1 MKKTK
6 FFIVVLLGIPFLSSG
21 RIRFKSREDFHQVA
35 TVISYGQDEEKILGM
50 GFFTEE
56 MKDGQPFFVTNT
68 DTVFRIYEAENH
80 KWPDNITL
88 VATDL
93 KHNLALLQG
102 NLLPGTPPLPLMP
115 SLSRFNDTAEERRDV
130 DIRFTMYSSRNKSQ
144 EQNATALTLKDG
156 ILKRAE
162 GFILPHSL
170 NSGILLHV
178 LFNSQYRFDTVFS
191 PVWLEFPEQNED
203 RFSYKTFIF
212 SMMIEREHNLGTIVS
227 THILEK
233 LIKSAQKARS
243 YKEQRNVLLENLL
256 RFLPNVFLSDGQT
269 ENEWKR
275 QINYLSL
282 IYREMKKL
290 KREARGGDPIAQF
303 RLAQIFREGYLLP
316 KSDKK
321 AVKWFSRSAD
331 HYPPAK
337 HELAT
342 MIQSGNGV
350 KKDLDL
356 ALKLFQEIAEVY
368 PPAKHSAGIMI
379 LFRRAETK
387 EEKQERDRRAFQLF
401 QENASYAPSKHY
413 STTLLLDGRGGG
425 TDNAAKGMKL
435 LKELADAGYIPSQL
449 LLERF
454 RTEAD
459 RPEEVTC
466 QIYFAESPP

>member
-21 RIRFKSREDFHQVA
+21 KVRFKSREDVHQVA
-35 TVISYGQDEEKILGM
+35 TVISYGQGEEKTLGM

-88 VATDL
+88 VVVDL

-115 SLSRFNDTAEERRDV
+115 SLSRFSDTAEENRDI
-130 DIRFTMYSSRNKSQ
+130 DIRFTMYNSRNKSQ
-144 EQNATALTLKDG
+144 EQNATALTLNNEV
-156 ILKRAE
+156 LKRTE
-162 GFILPHSL
+162 GSILPHSL
-170 NSGILLHV
+170 NGGILLHV

-191 PVWLEFPEQNED
+191 PVWLEFPERNED

-212 SMMIEREHNLGTIVS
+212 SMIIEREHNLGTIVS
-227 THILEK
+227 THVLEK
-233 LIKSAQKARS
+233 LIRS
-243 YKEQRNVLLENLL
+243 TAYKEQRNVLLGNLL
-256 RFLPNVFLSDGQT
+256 QFPPLAFLSDGPIG
-269 ENEWKR
+269 NSRWKR
-275 QINYLSL
+275 QINYLFL

-290 KREARGGDPIAQF
+290 KKEARGGDPIAQF

-316 KSDKK
+316 MNNKK

-337 HELAT
+337 HELAG
-342 MIQSGNGV
+342 MIQNGNGV

-356 ALKLFQEIAEVY
+356 ALKLFQEIAEIY
-368 PPAKHSAGIMI
+368 PPAKHSVGLMT
-379 LFRRAETK
+379 LSRRAETK
-387 EEKQERDRRAFQLF
+387 EEKQERDRLAFQLF
-401 QENASYAPSKHY
+401 QENTSYAPSKHY
-413 STTLLLDGRGGG
+413 SATLLLDGRGGQG
-425 TDNAAKGMKL
+425 TDGDAKGMKL
-435 LKELADAGYIPSQL
+435 LEELAEAGYVPSQL
-449 LLERF
+449 LLDRF
-454 RTEAD
+454 RTESV
-459 RPEEVTC
+459 RPTEVTC
-466 QIYFAESPP
+466 QITFAENHP